1 MGHGDDGGS
10 GGLGHGVGLDGLRG
24 IAAQGGGDDHGVL
37 SQPVGG
43 VVVELGGGVMIG
55 AELLGGAGQEIL
67 AGVQLALG
75 SAAAHEG
82 HIFNGAGS
90 GDLGDDVVDHAHV
103 DVIHNNFPPDMF

>member
-10 GGLGHGVGLDGLRG
+10 GGLGHGVGLDSLRG
-24 IAAQGGGDDHGVL
+24 VAAQGGGDDHGVL

-75 SAAAHEG
+75 GAAAHEG
-82 HIFNGAGS
+82 HVFNGTGRSDFGNDVA
-90 GDLGDDVVDHAHV
+90 DLLHV
-103 DVIHNNFPPDMF
+103 DAIHNKFPPDMF